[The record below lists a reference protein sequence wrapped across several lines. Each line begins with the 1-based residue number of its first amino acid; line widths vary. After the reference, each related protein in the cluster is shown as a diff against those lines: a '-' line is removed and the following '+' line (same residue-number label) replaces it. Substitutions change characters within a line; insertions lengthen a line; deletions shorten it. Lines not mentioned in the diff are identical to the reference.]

1 MTQRLKCSGIGHG
14 IEAQLGPWLRRLRAP
29 EARRAGRAS
38 SAYMYLHDIAPMHP
52 LPRVHKRSHN
62 TAGEPSRSVKRM
74 RPLST
79 LVRFL
84 SVGFLA
90 LGVEATRSTL
100 HREVRLQPMCR
111 CAMAGRG
118 PRVIRPAHA
127 MASQITN
134 RLMRG
139 CIASSGHI
147 PYIACSSGR
156 SSLTQWVARKPCE
169 VDGAWHS
176 GKLRVI
182 LAGGWACWHEC
193 EQVALHRRRGY
204 MRERRIGWPLSV
216 VPCAQAKEMSAS
228 ITQAPSLAR
237 FHHRFALSVP
247 VRGDMGYR

>member
-38 SAYMYLHDIAPMHP
+38 SASMYLHDIAPMRP
-52 LPRVHKRSHN
+52 LPRVHTRSHN
-62 TAGEPSRSVKRM
+62 TAGEPSLSVKRM
-74 RPLST
+74 RRLST

-84 SVGFLA
+84 SVGFLS
-90 LGVEATRSTL
+90 LRVEATRSTL
-100 HREVRLQPMCR
+100 HRKGPLQPMRR
-111 CAMAGRG
+111 CAMVGRG
-118 PRVIRPAHA
+118 PRVIRPAPA

-139 CIASSGHI
+139 CIAPSGHI

-176 GKLRVI
+176 GRLRVI
-182 LAGGWACWHEC
+182 LVGGGLVGANASKLPSIAAGAACASDGLGGRL
-193 EQVALHRRRGY
+193 ALFHALRPKRCQLALPRRLLSRVSI
-204 MRERRIGWPLSV
+204 IGLLFQS
-216 VPCAQAKEMSAS
+216 
-228 ITQAPSLAR
+228 R
-237 FHHRFALSVP
+237 
-247 VRGDMGYR
+247 